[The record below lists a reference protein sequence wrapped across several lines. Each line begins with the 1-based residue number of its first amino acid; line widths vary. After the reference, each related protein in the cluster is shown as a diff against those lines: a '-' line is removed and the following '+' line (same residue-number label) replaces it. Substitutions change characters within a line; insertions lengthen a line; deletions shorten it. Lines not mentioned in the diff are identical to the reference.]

1 MIPDIAAGFQESV
14 VDVLSYKLLLA
25 AKEKRCKQISIV
37 GGVAAN
43 KRLRE
48 KVKIDAGLSGIK
60 VHIPS
65 SALCGDN
72 AAMIAAAG
80 YYNLINGGGQDLSL
94 DVFSRAL

>member
-1 MIPDIAAGFQESV
+1 
-14 VDVLSYKLLLA
+14 
-25 AKEKRCKQISIV
+25 
-37 GGVAAN
+37 
-43 KRLRE
+43 LRE
-48 KVKIDAGLSGIK
+48 KVKKDAGLSGIK

-80 YYNLINGGGQDLSL
+80 YYNLINGGRQDLSL